1 MLSQM
6 RQNKISYAAALKT
19 AQEKGFAEADPSNDV
34 DGIDAAY
41 KLQILADFTFGKQIN
56 QRDIQMGGI
65 RTITQ
70 ADLQD
75 VTDLGYEIKLLA
87 VALAKSFIS

>member
-1 MLSQM
+1 M
-6 RQNKISYAAALKT
+6 
-19 AQEKGFAEADPSNDV
+19 
-34 DGIDAAY
+34 
-41 KLQILADFTFGKQIN
+41 QILADFAFGKQIN

-75 VTDLGYEIKLLA
+75 VTDLGY
-87 VALAKSFIS
+87 